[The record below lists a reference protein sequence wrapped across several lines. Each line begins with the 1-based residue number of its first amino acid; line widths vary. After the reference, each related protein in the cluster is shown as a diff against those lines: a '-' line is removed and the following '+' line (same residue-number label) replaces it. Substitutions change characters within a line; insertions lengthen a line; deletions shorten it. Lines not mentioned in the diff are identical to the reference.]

1 MPYRLPAGPHQC
13 GWKRQTTRGV
23 LWDMGARARVR
34 AKPRSMGDLA
44 FCLAHFHRYHH
55 HFYLKINW
63 NNTLL
68 SPSLLFVV
76 FSHQG
81 SSIHCLS
88 WEQPRGRNSNPGL
101 LSPSGNNLIWFVSW
115 HLSEDLYHDIACD
128 ICILNL
134 LPLNWLHEKSNG
146 GPWCKAAEV
155 IWGAIET
162 CEDVII
168 ATYQTTLW

>member
-1 MPYRLPAGPHQC
+1 MPYRLPAGTHQC

-23 LWDMGARARVR
+23 LWAMGARA
-34 AKPRSMGDLA
+34 KPRAMGDLA
-44 FCLAHFHRYHH
+44 FCLAHFHWYHH

-68 SPSLLFVV
+68 STSLLFVV

-88 WEQPRGRNSNPGL
+88 WERPRGRNSNPGL

-128 ICILNL
+128 IRILNL

-146 GPWCKAAEV
+146 SPWCKAAEV

-162 CEDVII
+162 WEDIFI